1 MNIIKLSAI
10 PSTNEHLKQLV
21 AKQVVDNFTVVWALH
36 QTTGKGQ
43 MGSTW
48 NVENGKNLTISI
60 LIKDLIVD
68 VQQLFTLNIVVSL
81 AVISV
86 LENEKIPHLSI
97 KWPNDI
103 MSGNYKIGGILIENS
118 IKTNGEVLSVI
129 GIGLNVN
136 QLFFENLPNASS
148 LAKITGKEFD
158 LEELLN
164 SILQSLQ
171 YYLAQ
176 MRTDSPSIWKMYHQ
190 KLFKN
195 GIPAPFEKPSGEKF
209 MAIIQ
214 KVTPDGRLELLLE
227 NDQLVNFD
235 VKEVKHLY

>member
-60 LIKDLIVD
+60 LVKDLIVD

-148 LAKITGKEFD
+148 LLKITGLEYD
-158 LEELLN
+158 LEHLLN
-164 SILQSLQ
+164 KILSALQ
-171 YYLAQ
+171 FYIAQ
-176 MRTDSPSIWKMYHQ
+176 MRVEASSIWKMYHE
-190 KLFKN
+190 KLFKI
-195 GIPAPFEKPSGEKF
+195 GVPAPFEKPSGEKF

-214 KVTPDGRLELLLE
+214 KVTLDGKLQLLLE
-227 NDQLVNFD
+227 NDELIFVD
-235 VKEVKHLY
+235 VKEIKLLY